1 LSRLVV
7 PFFEAHPLRTVKRA
21 SFERF
26 AEVVWIMERGDH
38 LTMEGLGRIRKLAA
52 GMNRGARN
60 PQRPYAGRPVST
72 IGG

>member
-1 LSRLVV
+1 VI
-7 PFFEAHPLRTVKRA
+7 A
-21 SFERF
+21 
-26 AEVVWIMERGDH
+26 MMQRGDH
-38 LTMEGLGRIRKLAA
+38 LTPEGLDRIRGLAA